1 MKIEPEQLDVLR
13 TYLASIYDACEKA
26 GTAGVSATVN
36 GEKLNLRQLF
46 EIETTAYLMYLSAS
60 DNVIE
65 EDEIAFINSLM
76 SRTYSLDG
84 CVKFIES
91 SQMSAEEFL
100 SQPPVSFKLLAAYGG
115 ADYADAMD
123 ALISFYDVL
132 GMALSQVDDN
142 LTLPERNAYKGFI
155 YMLRGYKAL
164 NEPQQD

>member
-26 GTAGVSATVN
+26 SAAGVSATVN

-65 EDEIAFINSLM
+65 EDEVAFINSLM
-76 SRTYSLDG
+76 SRTYSLDD

-115 ADYADAMD
+115 ADYDDAMD

-132 GMALSQVDDN
+132 GMALSEVDDN
-142 LTLPERNAYKGFI
+142 LALPERNAYKSFV